1 MDKAVKVLLAAIGVA
16 AVGFGIGYSVVWAYG
31 GSIGYGFTRD
41 QAKWY
46 PVWAGI
52 GVAVVGFV
60 GAALLANEVI
70 DERHPR
76 R

>member
-1 MDKAVKVLLAAIGVA
+1 MDKAAKVLLAAISVA
-16 AVGFGIGYSVVWAYG
+16 ALGFGIGYAIVWTYG
-31 GSIGYGFTRD
+31 GSIGSTFTRY